1 MKKFILLTV
10 ASLVCIGVWT
20 TVVFT
25 LLYSPSTSEEL
36 NKVDPQVVEYK
47 PLLTDEEQQPQIRVV
62 GEINLHKENGI
73 TLQKAKELAPHL
85 VISVDELLEII
96 NE

>member
-10 ASLVCIGVWT
+10 VSLVCIGVWT

-25 LLYSPSTSEEL
+25 LLYSSSTSEEL
-36 NKVDPQVVEYK
+36 NHVDPQVEYK
-47 PLLTDEEQQPQIRVV
+47 PLLIDEEQQSQIHVV
-62 GEINLHKENGI
+62 GETSLHIENGI